1 MMLMIFIAF
10 MRIYYM
16 VYLNYDPRLSES
28 GLEINNLS
36 ILEDLALVRHVFCD
50 KTGTL
55 TKNQLSF
62 KEMSYVGNPLS

>member
-16 VYLNYDPRLSES
+16 VYLNYDPVLSDS
-28 GLEINNLS
+28 NLEINNLS

-55 TKNQLSF
+55 TKN
-62 KEMSYVGNPLS
+62 